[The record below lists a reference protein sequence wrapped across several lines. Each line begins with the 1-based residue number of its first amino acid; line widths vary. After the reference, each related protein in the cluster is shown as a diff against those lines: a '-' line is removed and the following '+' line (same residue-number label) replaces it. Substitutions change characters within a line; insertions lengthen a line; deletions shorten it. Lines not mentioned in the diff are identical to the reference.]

1 MKSIDGMTL
10 EDLKSWRQ
18 EKAEFSEIRQMAV
31 EIAKAFNPHK
41 IILFGSYARGGDA
54 TAESDVDLLVIMDS
68 DDSPPRRSVGM
79 YRLLNGYMTP
89 VEIMVRTPAEVESYK
104 DASFSV
110 IHAALRE
117 GITLYER

>member
-10 EDLKSWRQ
+10 EDLKSWKPER
-18 EKAEFSEIRQMAV
+18 AEFSEIRQMAV

-41 IILFGSYARGGDA
+41 IILFGSYARGDA

-79 YRLLNGYMTP
+79 YRLLNDYVTP
-89 VEIMVRTPAEVESYK
+89 VEILVRTPAEVESYK
-104 DASFSV
+104 NASFSV